1 MFNGEARYQTQ
12 RSVGRNSANIY
23 LLRSTKYDWSPLY
36 LFRGKKTH
44 VRLDM
49 GGLDPLGSSDIVLHS
64 RKARGRTEYLSI
76 HSRGVKNTP

>member
-1 MFNGEARYQTQ
+1 MAKQGIRLSAA
-12 RSVGRNSANIY
+12 SVGTRRISICY
-23 LLRSTKYDWSPLY
+23 VLRSMTGLH
-36 LFRGKKTH
+36 FIFFGGKTH